1 MPSWMLLLTVALPFV
16 GGVALYFL
24 GKFLPI
30 PGRLVLAWS
39 TVGLTTVLTLLMVIY
54 GVDAPLAL
62 FSFAPGLDVV
72 LRLDSMGRCFAALV
86 AVLWPLTTCYAK
98 GYMTHQHHRTLFY
111 SFFLMAYGATLGVA
125 FSGSFVTLYCFYEL
139 LTLTTLPLVMHAL
152 TPEAIRA
159 GLKYLALSIG
169 GAAFA
174 LVGMISLHVQG
185 VSLNFQAGGW
195 VSAGAENATLLRL
208 AYFTMYMGFGVKA
221 AIFPFHGWLPS
232 AAVAPTP
239 VTALLHAVAVVKS
252 GAFAILRLTYFCF
265 GTAILAGSW
274 VQSAAMGMALLTILF
289 GSAMAL
295 KQSHWKRRLA
305 YSTVSN
311 LSYLLFGITL
321 MTPEGM
327 TAAML
332 HMIFHA
338 LTKILAFFAAGN
350 VLHMTGREYQ
360 PQLNGL
366 ARKMPVTFACFAVS
380 ALSLTGVPGLCVFV
394 SKTAL
399 IRSAFGLTQPL
410 AWAGAVVIVIS
421 ALLTAIYMLSTV
433 VRAYFPNRDE
443 TLQLEGV
450 KEAEATMWVPMVLI
464 AAAIVVL
471 GLWAGPVAAAAQSV
485 AALCF

>member
-1 MPSWMLLLTVALPFV
+1 MPSWMLLLTMALPFL
-16 GGVALYFL
+16 GGVAMYFF
-24 GKFLPI
+24 GKLLPI
-30 PGRLVLAWS
+30 FGRLVLAWV
-39 TVGLTTVLTLLMVIY
+39 TVFVTSALTLLMVIF
-54 GVDAPLAL
+54 GVEAPMQL

-72 LRLDSMGRCFAALV
+72 LRLDSLGRFFAALV
-86 AVLWPLTTCYAK
+86 ASLWPLTLCYAQ
-98 GYMTHQHHRTLFY
+98 GYMTHEHHRTLFY

-139 LTLTTLPLVMHAL
+139 LTFTTLPLVMHAL

-159 GLKYLALSIG
+159 GLKYLAMSIG

-174 LVGMISLHVQG
+174 LVGIIFIYRQG
-185 VSLNFQAGGW
+185 VSLSFTPGGW
-195 VSAGAENATLLRL
+195 VQEGAENVTLLRW
-208 AYFTMYMGFGVKA
+208 AYFAMFMGFGVKA
-221 AIFPFHGWLPS
+221 AIVPFHGWLPS

-274 VQSAAMGMALLTILF
+274 AQTAALVMTLATMLF

-311 LSYLLFGITL
+311 LSYLLFGAAL
-321 MTPEGM
+321 MSPAGM
-327 TAAML
+327 AAALL
-332 HMIFHA
+332 HMVFHA
-338 LTKILAFFAAGN
+338 LTKILSFFAAGN
-350 VLHMTGREYQ
+350 VLHMTGRQYQ
-360 PQLNGL
+360 PELDGL
-366 ARKMPVTFACFAVS
+366 ARKMPVTFACFTIS

-399 IRSAFGLTQPL
+399 VSAAFEQTQPL
-410 AWAGAVVIVIS
+410 AWVGAGVIIIS

-433 VRAYFPNRDE
+433 VRAYFPNRE
-443 TLQLEGV
+443 APLQLEDV
-450 KEAEATMWVPMVLI
+450 READATMWVPMVLI

-471 GLWAGPVAAAAQSV
+471 GLWATPLVGAAEAV

>member
-1 MPSWMLLLTVALPFV
+1 MPSWMLMLTVALPFA
-16 GGVALYFL
+16 GGAALYFL
-24 GKFLPI
+24 GKLLPVM
-30 PGRLVLAWS
+30 GRLIFAWCI
-39 TVGLTTVLTLLMVIY
+39 VAVTTVLTLLLVIF
-54 GVDAPLAL
+54 GADTPLEL
-62 FSFAPGLDVV
+62 FSFASGLDVV
-72 LRLDSMGRCFAALV
+72 LRLDNMGRFFAALV

-98 GYMTHQHHRTLFY
+98 GYMSHEHHRTLFY
-111 SFFLMAYGATLGVA
+111 SFFLMAYSATLGVA

-159 GLKYLALSIG
+159 GLKYLAMSIG

-174 LVGMISLHVQG
+174 LVGMIFLHVHG

-195 VSAGAENATLLRL
+195 VSADAENANLLRL

-265 GTAILAGSW
+265 GTALLAGSW
-274 VQSAAMGMALLTILF
+274 AQSAAMAMALLTILF

-321 MTPEGM
+321 MSPEGM
-327 TAAML
+327 TAALL

-350 VLHMTGREYQ
+350 VLHKTGREYQ
-360 PQLNGL
+360 PQLDGL
-366 ARKMPVTFACFAVS
+366 ARKMPVTFTCFAVS
-380 ALSLTGVPGLCVFV
+380 ALSLTGIPGMCVFV

-399 IRSAFGLTQPL
+399 IQAAFGLTQPL
-410 AWAGAVVIVIS
+410 AWAGAAVIILS
-421 ALLTAIYMLSTV
+421 ALLTAMYMFSTA
-433 VRAYFPNRDE
+433 VRAFFPSRNAVLASAD
-443 TLQLEGV
+443 V
-450 KEAEATMWVPMVLI
+450 KEADATMWIPMVLI

-471 GLWAGPVAAAAQSV
+471 GLWAGPVVSAAQSI